1 MYVPAREQ
9 SMCKGLEA
17 PESVVHEQKEISVTG
32 LRQQGSVRDGTL
44 ELDVKVCRIH
54 KSFQRDRI

>member
-9 SMCKGLEA
+9 SMCKGPEA

-32 LRQQGSVRDGTL
+32 SRQQGKECARWDI
-44 ELDVKVCRIH
+44 RIRRQGLQD
-54 KSFQRDRI
+54 S